1 MTHYP
6 KITANSYIISLG
18 NTGARLSHP
27 LVLLYKC
34 SLMNWVRVKD
44 TIVYSAKW
52 LSDTTLLSL

>member
-18 NTGARLSHP
+18 NTGARLSDP

-34 SLMNWVRVKD
+34 SLMNWVKD
-44 TIVYSAKW
+44 TIAYSAKW
-52 LSDTTLLSL
+52 LSDTALLSL

>member
-18 NTGARLSHP
+18 NTSARLSDP
-27 LVLLYKC
+27 PVLLYKC

-44 TIVYSAKW
+44 TIAYSAKW